1 IGYFYQKVFLGKDMD
16 NTLLQAIEEQI
27 ENKMAEMKDTLRFLK
42 GKMEIII
49 EQEEKLQ
56 EMKDNLERMI
66 EVLEEVDAY

>member
-1 IGYFYQKVFLGKDMD
+1 MD